1 METSIDNNASQTWQK
16 NLDSNA
22 SDLKTD
28 FPPKVSDSV
37 TNKESSL
44 DSTSKDIRADKTNN
58 KRISLACMLC
68 RRKKIKCDSILPH
81 CTNCKNRGTQCIY
94 AKERKRGRPPRV
106 YTYGDLIPPG
116 KPIAP
121 EVQSAIE
128 DAIINSS
135 LLTNNINNALNHEI
149 SNDPP
154 QQIHKDPPST
164 ALSNTPNFYLKDS
177 QDYLNSTQISAFSYG
192 NTFEQKG
199 PNNLIPTANPKYPL
213 STNPLKNNTA
223 NFYPRIDDKLLD
235 SHSYPAKNSYHRNS
249 LEKGIKAPK
258 NTHYPPSYEIPQ
270 YPEIVLNESTD
281 RFFNLFLSQIPIFN
295 KNPLIDSISNKTI
308 PLPLY
313 LVILAVGTNNLNEG
327 INLARICS
335 NLILLNT
342 TIDPQIHPIK
352 YHLYQAQTL
361 FILSVF
367 YFMISEY
374 TVSSLMHKKAL
385 DHIINGNLIS
395 IDLEATPGLGTTS
408 SSSSSSYNL
417 FEIQSGFNYAN
428 NKPLSNDLLE
438 EVRRICW
445 MIFVLDR
452 KLALV
457 HGHDISLYISHMSIN
472 LPEENP
478 ELDSCTTSDSDL
490 QVDDHKPYQ
499 SFLVRSFQQAI
510 SAGTTNKTP
519 QLIESQSPKLP
530 NSEKSII
537 IKYIVSALKIDC
549 FFQFIKE
556 INNKQTPLISLNELF
571 NSLKISNSITSDSSN
586 KRRSFSQNNSGSYK
600 GSFSSSKP
608 KNASPNDQ
616 YNQTSTSKK
625 SGRNSAGQYLFD
637 SFSRQYENW
646 LNSAL
651 PVFNK
656 GMSFK
661 PLNSSSK
668 PLSYISNTISFCEKI
683 MYNEISFIS
692 YILICFSYI
701 LETDYNSI
709 FFSYD
714 KEYHSWIDFTIN
726 CMTQFKNKN
735 SESDS
740 FYKFLE
746 SNNSLFDFR
755 KSSTEA
761 FEKQKSIVLE
771 IVSLLISS
779 TFHGF
784 TFENQCYKILPSVS
798 RNSNKLLIDKTN
810 ELFIK
815 LKISSQDSP
824 YYHLPDLVFEPRV
837 IDSLKNTPE
846 VDTSAYLDSN
856 HPISTLNIEKSPSSC
871 SSPSNSNKQKSLPT
885 RPLEYWKKSVDIAFF
900 NAASCADFARTLAFA
915 SVLSI
920 NLSKD
925 PTEKSQSASSNVS
938 SSALECLRY
947 SLSSSIGIVSS
958 ARVLLTC
965 YKLFPI
971 MEAANACILG
981 FDGHKSEPC
990 LLKLKRVN
998 LKNPSTRFDA
1008 NNESKPAVWYVLNA
1022 NSEKIHSKN
1031 DSKSDM
1037 NAKNYTA
1044 STVNKNADALNDSI
1058 SSLLMPYRISDIL
1071 HGLAALLSLMETM
1084 RSFWNF
1090 DSELT
1095 KFEIAISKIQ
1105 EPPKNESISHNL
1117 SQLNYLPHNNESIA
1131 PNVVGIKPARSNAS
1145 NENELIELNHN
1156 TRVNS
1161 ERNSVESE
1169 IIEPT
1174 IIPPKQSNGTMNA
1187 LLNETEITR
1196 NENPK
1201 KRVNQ
1206 FDKLDKM
1213 DSSYFD
1219 IILDDEQPQN
1229 RLFSSFSNSL
1239 KSKNSRKP
1247 TDNNV
1252 YQRGQ
1257 PSAYSK
1263 LPAHSATRSRR
1274 PSNSN
1279 VTSRP
1284 APGYHQRISISSQI
1298 SSDGYNPGI
1307 SSEDKINHRPSF
1319 NYKSTINY
1327 QTNPPN
1333 RDQNVAEYPYSKQNY
1348 TYHNEA
1354 TANDSW
1360 PSYYRNS
1367 SAHHSQPLSANE
1379 PCESDGRN
1387 YYYQKESSNFYERA
1401 NVSHTN
1407 NFSNQEYDNVVRNNI
1422 PVNSSINSRI
1432 LNPARNDDPYK
1443 FNSHT
1448 NNPFP
1453 RLSSNPHI
1461 PDNNNLHP
1469 DAHRFE
1475 ERKSISKSSYT
1486 ELNSGKT
1493 SLPSIKA
1500 LGLS

>member
-22 SDLKTD
+22 SNSKTNS
-28 FPPKVSDSV
+28 PPNASDSV
-37 TNKESSL
+37 HNKDKSL
-44 DSTSKDIRADKTNN
+44 DSTSKDPRPDKTGN

-128 DAIINSS
+128 DAIINST
-135 LLTNNINNALNHEI
+135 LLTNNINNALNQEI
-149 SNDPP
+149 SNDTP
-154 QQIHKDPPST
+154 QQITEELPST
-164 ALSNTPNFYLKDS
+164 ALSNTPNFYSKDS
-177 QDYLNSTQISAFSYG
+177 QDSINSTQISAFSYG
-192 NTFEQKG
+192 NTFDQKA
-199 PNNLIPTANPKYPL
+199 PNNLLSSTNPKYPL
-213 STNPLKNNTA
+213 STNPLKYNTT
-223 NFYPRIDDKLLD
+223 NFYPRIDDKLHD
-235 SHSYPAKNSYHRNS
+235 SNNHPAKNNYYRNF
-249 LEKGIKAPK
+249 LDKGNKTTK
-258 NTHYPPSYEIPQ
+258 NLQYPPSSDAPQ

-281 RFFNLFLSQIPIFN
+281 RFINLFLSQIPIFN
-295 KNPLIDSISNKTI
+295 KKPLIDSISNKTI

-342 TIDPQIHPIK
+342 TIDPQILPIK
-352 YHLYQAQTL
+352 FHLYQAQTL
-361 FILSVF
+361 FILSIF
-367 YFMISEY
+367 YFMISDY

-395 IDLEATPGLGTTS
+395 IDLEATPGLGTIS
-408 SSSSSSYNL
+408 SSSSAYNL
-417 FEIQSGFNYAN
+417 FEIQSGFNYVN
-428 NKPLSNDLLE
+428 NKPLSNEFIE
-438 EVRRICW
+438 EIRRICW

-472 LPEENP
+472 LPEENSKF
-478 ELDSCTTSDSDL
+478 DSCISSESDL
-490 QVDDHKPYQ
+490 QVDDPKPYQ

-510 SAGTTNKTP
+510 SAGTTNKNP
-519 QLIESQSPKLP
+519 QLKERQSPKLP
-530 NSEKSII
+530 NSEKSNI

-556 INNKQTPLISLNELF
+556 INNKQSPLISLNELF
-571 NSLKISNSITSDSSN
+571 NSLTISNSTASDSSN
-586 KRRSFSQNNSGSYK
+586 KRSSFSQNNSDNYK

-608 KNASPNDQ
+608 KKTSPNDP
-616 YNQTSTSKK
+616 YNQTSISKK
-625 SGRNSAGQYLFD
+625 SGRNSTGQYLFD

-661 PLNSSSK
+661 PLNSSSE

-683 MYNEISFIS
+683 MFNEISFIS

-714 KEYHSWIDFTIN
+714 KEYHSWIDFVIN
-726 CMTQFKNKN
+726 CMIQFKNKK
-735 SESDS
+735 SGSDS
-740 FYKFLE
+740 FHEFLE
-746 SNNSLFDFR
+746 SKNSLFDFR
-755 KSSTEA
+755 KSSSEV

-779 TFHGF
+779 TFHEF

-798 RNSNKLLIDKTN
+798 RNSNKLLIDKTS

-815 LKISSQDSP
+815 LKSSNQDSP
-824 YYHLPDLVFEPRV
+824 YHNLPDLVFEPRV
-837 IDSLKNTPE
+837 IDSLKNNPK
-846 VDTSAYLDSN
+846 VNTSIHLDSN
-856 HPISTLNIEKSPSSC
+856 QPVSTLNTEKSPSSC
-871 SSPSNSNKQKSLPT
+871 SSSPNSNKQKSLPT
-885 RPLEYWKKSVDIAFF
+885 RPLEYWKKSVDIAFY

-981 FDGHKSEPC
+981 FDEYKSEPC

-998 LKNPSTRFDA
+998 IKNPTTRLDA

-1022 NSEKIHSKN
+1022 KSEKIHSKN

-1037 NAKNYTA
+1037 NAKNHTA
-1044 STVNKNADALNDSI
+1044 STVNKNTDALNDSV
-1058 SSLLMPYRISDIL
+1058 SSLLIPYRISDIL

-1105 EPPKNESISHNL
+1105 EPPNKESISHNL
-1117 SQLNYLPHNNESIA
+1117 SQLNNLSHNSECIVPS
-1131 PNVVGIKPARSNAS
+1131 VVSIKPARSNAS
-1145 NENELIELNHN
+1145 SENELIELNQN

-1161 ERNSVESE
+1161 ERNSVENE
-1169 IIEPT
+1169 IIEPVSN
-1174 IIPPKQSNGTMNA
+1174 PPKQSNGTMSII
-1187 LLNETEITR
+1187 LNETEITR

-1213 DSSYFD
+1213 DPSYFD

-1239 KSKNSRKP
+1239 KSKNSRLP
-1247 TDNNV
+1247 TGHDV
-1252 YQRGQ
+1252 YQRGR
-1257 PSAYSK
+1257 PSSYSK
-1263 LPAHSATRSRR
+1263 LPAPSSTRSRR

-1279 VTSRP
+1279 ATSRP
-1284 APGYHQRISISSQI
+1284 VTGYRQRLSISSQI
-1298 SSDGYNPGI
+1298 SSEGYNQGI
-1307 SSEDKINHRPSF
+1307 SSEDKIDHRPSF

-1333 RDQNVAEYPYSKQNY
+1333 RDQDVDGYSFNKQNY
-1348 TYHNEA
+1348 SYHNEA
-1354 TANDSW
+1354 TVNDSW

-1367 SAHHSQPLSANE
+1367 SSQHSQPISGNE
-1379 PCESDGRN
+1379 PCEPDGRN
-1387 YYYQKESSNFYERA
+1387 YYYQKESNNFYKRTSI
-1401 NVSHTN
+1401 NYTN
-1407 NFSNQEYDNVVRNNI
+1407 NFSNQEYDNVVRNDI
-1422 PVNSSINSRI
+1422 PINPSINSSI
-1432 LNPARNDDPYK
+1432 LNPVRDDNPYK
-1443 FNSHT
+1443 FNNRT
-1448 NNPFP
+1448 NQPFP
-1453 RLSSNPHI
+1453 RLGSNTHITDNINPH
-1461 PDNNNLHP
+1461 PDTY
-1469 DAHRFE
+1469 RFE

-1500 LGLS
+1500 LGLN